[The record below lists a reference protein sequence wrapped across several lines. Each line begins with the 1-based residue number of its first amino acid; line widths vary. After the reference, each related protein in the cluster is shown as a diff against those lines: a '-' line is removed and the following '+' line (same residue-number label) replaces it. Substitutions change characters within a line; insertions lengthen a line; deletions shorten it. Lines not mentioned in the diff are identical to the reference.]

1 MSEKKKNEIGMFG
14 PIYRQF
20 KNEPKKA
27 IKLLRKVKKGE
38 CKDALYR
45 PGVGYVDIVWGIG
58 GKNGFGLCHIIEEH
72 ESEIKKL
79 GFEVEDFIPIIFS
92 IGIISENDEEIK
104 IKLRGE
110 NFMLIIKIQWNDVD
124 KTFLLSAFDLRPVS
138 KKNPKRVAKLT
149 KGK

>member
-1 MSEKKKNEIGMFG
+1 MASNKNEVGMFG

-27 IKLLRKVKKGE
+27 IKFLRKVKKGE

-45 PGVGYVDIVWGIG
+45 PETGYVDIVWGNG
-58 GKNGFGLCHIIEEH
+58 GKDGFGLCHIIDEH
-72 ESEIKKL
+72 EAEIKQL

-92 IGIISENDEEIK
+92 IGIFSDNDEEQK

-110 NFMLIIKIQWNDVD
+110 NYMLIIKTKWNNVD
-124 KTFLLSAFDLRPVS
+124 KKFLLSAFDLRPIS
-138 KKNPKRVAKLT
+138 KKNPKRISKLK